1 MPRGVRWPWFAAAGV
16 ACLSVAVLVLSI
28 LAGDNGNGWP
38 EIVLGGLTIAV
49 STALGLLIAVRRPG
63 NPMGWILLANG
74 AVFALAGVAEAY
86 AQYAVLESPGA
97 LPGGAWAVLWY
108 EQGWP
113 VDFAPLV
120 AIALLFPDGRL
131 PSPRWRPIA
140 IGMIVTLVAA
150 QALTLFEGAQFG
162 APFEAVENPVP
173 AVPGIEWLWLPVML
187 GGVASLIAAASA
199 VRMRFRRAVGIE
211 RLQLKWLAYSSALI
225 PALFVICLAF
235 ALAGQS
241 ADETDAFGLLF
252 FTTLIA
258 VPGSVGVAV
267 LQYRLYDID
276 RVINRTLV
284 YGVLTLLLAGIYAG
298 GALLFGAVVGS
309 GSSWATAAAT
319 LLAALAFRPL
329 RAAVQD
335 VVDRRFS
342 RARYDGL
349 RRVGAFLEDLRAG
362 RAAPEAIEP
371 VLTEVLD
378 DPALELRFWLP
389 ESAVYVDGRG
399 RAVVDQPGDGR
410 LRTPVTRAGVPLG
423 LVLHGPI
430 DDERPGLLGE
440 VVETAGLA
448 IEIVR
453 LRVELRRQLEHVQA
467 SRARIVATGYAERR
481 RLERDLHDG
490 AQQRLVSIGLAL
502 RHAQHELGPGS
513 NGARELLDD
522 AVDEVGHAINE
533 LRELAR
539 GVRPAQ
545 LDAGLAPA
553 LRELAARAPLPVQV
567 QAGGGRYP
575 EALEATAYFIASE
588 GLTNAVK
595 HACATRV
602 TLRAERFDGA
612 LIVSVVDDG
621 VGGAAPSR
629 GSGLRGLA
637 DRAEAHGGTIR
648 LDTVEDGGTAL
659 IAELPCGS

>member
-1 MPRGVRWPWFAAAGV
+1 MPGAVRWAWFAVAGV
-16 ACLSVAVLVLSI
+16 AGVSVAILVLSI
-28 LAGDNGNGWP
+28 LAGNNGNGWP
-38 EIVLGGLTIAV
+38 EVVLGGLTIAV

-63 NPMGWILLANG
+63 NPMGWVLLANG
-74 AVFALAGVAEAY
+74 AVFALAGFAEAY

-150 QALTLFEGAQFG
+150 QALTLLEGAPFG

-199 VRMRFRRAVGIE
+199 VRVRFRRAVGLE

-225 PALFVICLAF
+225 PAMFVVCLAF
-235 ALAGQS
+235 ALAGRS
-241 ADETDAFGLLF
+241 VDESDAFGLLF

-298 GALLFGAVVGS
+298 GTLLFGAAVGS

-319 LLAALAFRPL
+319 LLAAVAFRPL
-329 RAAVQD
+329 RGALQD
-335 VVDRRFS
+335 AVDRRFS
-342 RARYDGL
+342 RARYEGL
-349 RRVGAFLEDLRAG
+349 RRIGAFLEDLRAG
-362 RAAPEAIEP
+362 RAAPETIEP
-371 VLTEVLD
+371 VLGEVLG
-378 DPALELRFWLP
+378 DPGLELRLWLP
-389 ESAVYVDGRG
+389 ESGIYVDGHG
-399 RAVVDQPGDGR
+399 RAAGDGPGDGR

-423 LVLHGPI
+423 LVLHSPI
-430 DDERPGLLGE
+430 DDEHPGLLE
-440 VVETAGLA
+440 EAVEAAGLA

-453 LRVELRRQLEHVQA
+453 LRVELRRQLEHVQE

-481 RLERDLHDG
+481 RIERDLHDG
-490 AQQRLVSIGLAL
+490 AQQRLVSIGLGL
-502 RHAQHELGPGS
+502 RHAQHELGPDS
-513 NGARELLDD
+513 NGARTLLDD
-522 AVDEVGHAINE
+522 AVDEIGQAINE

-545 LDAGLAPA
+545 LDGGLAPA
-553 LRELAARAPLPVQV
+553 LRELAARAPLPVDV
-567 QAGGGRYP
+567 NVGQARFP
-575 EALEATAYFIASE
+575 ENVEATAFFIASE

-595 HACATRV
+595 HAGASRV
-602 TLRAERFDGA
+602 TLSAQRVDGA
-612 LIVSVVDDG
+612 LIISVGDDG
-621 VGGAAPSR
+621 VGGAAPSG

-637 DRAEAHGGTIR
+637 DRAEAHGGTLK
-648 LDTVEDGGTAL
+648 LDSAEGRGTTL
-659 IAELPCGS
+659 TAELPCGS